1 MTKIVFICVGIILLV
16 SIITYAIGTILEYR
30 KKKIIEAM
38 NKVLEDLENEDQ

>member
-30 KKKIIEAM
+30 RKKIINEM
-38 NKVLEDLENEDQ
+38 NKVIDDMTNEN